1 METYVPHDFRPK
13 DLEDL
18 PADEMDAR
26 ESKKKRREDLKA
38 QREAAAARKKW
49 EEENPDIVA
58 EENVKAIESTGCRVG
73 DEVIFGHFRRI
84 LSATPQVCEDTRC
97 LLKVF

>member
-18 PADEMDAR
+18 TADEMEAR

-58 EENVKAIESTGCRVG
+58 EVMCVTCGQTACISC
-73 DEVIFGHFRRI
+73 FR
-84 LSATPQVCEDTRC
+84 
-97 LLKVF
+97 KVRKEGPACCPMVNAVV